1 MVSRVGRMSS
11 ASSHSEFRS
20 VKILAHKSRV
30 LSCPSGDYMLV
41 AVIPSSSALGNSG
54 TFDALAAMRSFFNV
68 DSTVTTHRLVEVRK
82 NYFIPQEYELHV
94 PLLGERP
101 YDAFSCGFGLST
113 NALEAG
119 LRFLLFGFFP
129 NRTFCRAKMFNLG
142 KMNSDGGVG
151 NGSTTP
157 SAASAPAT
165 RDAGVSAV
173 EKRRSSGLEVGLRKH
188 LQKVAAEQPVDASR
202 START
207 SADKGKGM
215 VELKEVPEQGYTMR
229 ELCEVEDRAGADR
242 YFASIMMRLKC
253 IEGEDL
259 LVPRW
264 SIISGFSPFRTKGA
278 LSEEYLRGALH
289 PTLAKQ
295 VYECSSEE
303 LMNRA
308 DKSVVLSQHEKILAL
323 RAANKELKA
332 SIGQELA
339 ATTERWVKELEDKI
353 ERIRLNLTELK
364 AKGQKAIATYKASR
378 GFESGLEKMGRV
390 SYEFRYRVALERLRG
405 KHPYVMIEVDPF
417 TECS

>member
-1 MVSRVGRMSS
+1 MPATPTLLTFIPSLFLPMVSRVGQMSS

-20 VKILAHKSRV
+20 LKILAHKSRV
-30 LSCPSGDYMLV
+30 LSHPSGDYMLV
-41 AVIPSSSALGNSG
+41 AVIPSSNALGDSG
-54 TFDALAAMRSFFNV
+54 TSDALATMRSFFNV
-68 DSTVTTHRLVEVRK
+68 DSTVTTHRLVEVKK
-82 NYFIPQEYELHV
+82 NYFIPPEYELHV
-94 PLLGERP
+94 PLPGEHP
-101 YDAFSCGFGLST
+101 YDAFPCGFSLST
-113 NALEAG
+113 DALEAG

-129 NRTFCRAKMFNLG
+129 NCTFCRAKMFNLG

-157 SAASAPAT
+157 SAAIAPVAG
-165 RDAGVSAV
+165 DAGVYVV
-173 EKRRSSGLEVGLRKH
+173 EKRPSSGPEVGLRKH

-202 START
+202 STTRT
-207 SADKGKGM
+207 SADKGKGT
-215 VELKEVPEQGYTMR
+215 VELKEVPERGYTMR

-264 SIISGFSPFRTKGA
+264 SIISGSSPFRIEGA

-289 PTLAKQ
+289 PTLVKQ

-308 DKSVVLSQHEKILAL
+308 RKSVVLSQHEKILAL

-332 SIGQELA
+332 SFGQELA
-339 ATTERWVKELEDKI
+339 ATTERRVKELEDKI
-353 ERIRLNLTELK
+353 ERMQTELESLRS
-364 AKGQKAIATYKASR
+364 QQR
-378 GFESGLEKMGRV
+378 EFE
-390 SYEFRYRVALERLRG
+390 
-405 KHPYVMIEVDPF
+405 
-417 TECS
+417 

>member
-41 AVIPSSSALGNSG
+41 AVIPSSSALGDSG
-54 TFDALAAMRSFFNV
+54 TSDALATMRSFFNI
-68 DSTVTTHRLVEVRK
+68 DSTVTTHRLVE
-82 NYFIPQEYELHV
+82 F
-94 PLLGERP
+94 
-101 YDAFSCGFGLST
+101 
-113 NALEAG
+113 
-119 LRFLLFGFFP
+119 
-129 NRTFCRAKMFNLG
+129 
-142 KMNSDGGVG
+142 DGGVG

-165 RDAGVSAV
+165 GDAGVSVV
-173 EKRRSSGLEVGLRKH
+173 EKRPSSSPQVGLRKH

-202 START
+202 STTRT
-207 SADKGKGM
+207 SADKGKGT
-215 VELKEVPEQGYTMR
+215 VELKEVPERGYTMR
-229 ELCEVEDRAGADR
+229 ELCEVKDRAGADR

-264 SIISGFSPFRTKGA
+264 SIISGSSPFRTEGA

-308 DKSVVLSQHEKILAL
+308 GKSVVLSQHEKILAL

-339 ATTERWVKELEDKI
+339 ATTERQVKELEDKI
-353 ERIRLNLTELK
+353 ERMQTELESLRS
-364 AKGQKAIATYKASR
+364 QQR
-378 GFESGLEKMGRV
+378 EFE
-390 SYEFRYRVALERLRG
+390 
-405 KHPYVMIEVDPF
+405 
-417 TECS
+417 